1 MVISQKHVLCH
12 LNFKMAITEGEDSC
26 YQRGNQAYWWVVSEK
41 FCWQRFFPIKIKFS
55 DLLLL
60 FSNGNGKMLILQ
72 RPVSPPFT
80 WDWNLCQKFQL
91 KWKVANSF
99 SLAFIN
105 LQDLDNGFLHKT
117 ELETKL
123 SGLHA
128 WVELMSVIHEQ
139 VRKKEWKRNI
149 VWILMLLVLLDASN
163 ISLKNRWNWPT
174 LGN

>member
-1 MVISQKHVLCH
+1 
-12 LNFKMAITEGEDSC
+12 MAITEGEDLC
-26 YQRGNQAYWWVVSEK
+26 YQWGKQAYWWDISEK

-55 DLLLL
+55 DLLLML

-72 RPVSPPFT
+72 RTVSPPFT

-91 KWKVANSF
+91 KWKVVNSF

-123 SGLHA
+123 SGLYA
-128 WVELMSVIHEQ
+128 WVELMSTIHEQ
-139 VRKKEWKRNI
+139 VRKKEREREI
-149 VWILMLLVLLDASN
+149 CLHTDAAC
-163 ISLKNRWNWPT
+163 ITRCKQH
-174 LGN
+174 